1 MGAAAPFK
9 LHLGNWRL
17 DLHLF
22 LQAAYCFVVVL
33 VLVQNE
39 TCWKHPVNQ
48 RSVLR
53 SFHQCSKTVP
63 WLKSIAFCS
72 CRESCSHECHV
83 NTVRSV
89 LAPSSDAR
97 SPQQRPFISSF
108 CTLSFRPFLHGLLL
122 QTFIL
127 RLQTV
132 SDFSLDMFFSVYL
145 FFFRPVLLCVFL
157 FRLFLTSIFSVQ
169 ILCCAQSCSRPALLS
184 WFVF

>member
-1 MGAAAPFK
+1 MERCFLSPIWFSVQFGKQNVGYGNWEHDLQTIGKTSVFLGDCTHQYVIVAVKHLGIATRSKNATMGAAAPFK

-97 SPQQRPFISSF
+97 SP
-108 CTLSFRPFLHGLLL
+108 
-122 QTFIL
+122 
-127 RLQTV
+127 
-132 SDFSLDMFFSVYL
+132 
-145 FFFRPVLLCVFL
+145 
-157 FRLFLTSIFSVQ
+157 
-169 ILCCAQSCSRPALLS
+169 
-184 WFVF
+184 